1 MRIALVVHALHR
13 CAVLLTLTLALS
25 LSAWAQPRF
34 ELGSTQTVLPTT
46 VLPRHARLD
55 LDVDPAR
62 ATFRGDVTHQVEVLE
77 PVQAIALHAVQLTAR
92 SAQLL
97 GGPQPRRLRV
107 KADAK
112 AGLWRLVPT
121 DGQPI
126 AAGAWRIRIR
136 YQGRIQLAGEGLYRA
151 DHRVQGRPARMLA
164 TQLQAVQAR
173 RVLPVFD
180 EPVFRSVF
188 ELRVLAPRGYE
199 VLSNMP
205 RRATQPVGGALRHVF
220 EPTPPMPSYLLA
232 IAVGRFDALEDSS
245 GETALRILTAP
256 GKREQARFAMEVTQQ
271 VLPFYVRYFGRPY
284 ALPKL
289 DQLAV
294 PGTRQGAMEDWGF
307 ISYVEDALL
316 FDPARSSPDTQRGVF
331 AVVAHEIAHQWFGN
345 LVSVASWNEIWLNE
359 AFATWMER
367 KAMAHFHPE
376 WHSELRGR
384 GYVAQTMQRDA
395 TAATRAIRGTPVS
408 EASVFEV
415 FDNITYT
422 KGGAVLSMIEQWI
435 GAEAFQRGLAA
446 YMAERAF
453 KPATAGD
460 LWFHIG
466 RATGQP
472 VTEMAASWTD
482 QPGVP
487 LVSVDARCEAGNTH
501 VTLRQSRFSLGEPLA
516 GGPWRVPVQLARGE
530 ESRIVVLA
538 TEQASEQWPGCSDE
552 PLRAN
557 AGGKGY
563 YVVSYSPALRARLT
577 AGFAALSPAD
587 RVTLVS
593 DSFALASAGQQPMAD
608 HLNLLA
614 ALPLVDDASRPALFK
629 MAATHWRQLDRIL
642 HGTAVQEPLR
652 AAGRAMFGPELARL
666 GWQSAPG
673 EDSEIQTLRADLI
686 QILAALDDAPTLAAA
701 RRRLAAALAPGAGE
715 LPAALRGPVLAAV
728 GRQATEAEFEAL
740 LSALRRSESEEERWL
755 LMEALASGQDQARA
769 QRLLDEALSGRLPPS
784 QSAALPGMVGDNPAL
799 VSRAYRFVLTHWDA
813 LARLAGDGPFGGRH
827 WLLPNAAGSSSEPAL
842 AQQLLLDQ
850 QRLAGASGASSAQ
863 RMAAGIQARHRLRE
877 REAEQLSGTLSGWT
891 PRASAGGR

>member
-1 MRIALVVHALHR
+1 MGIAPVLHALHR
-13 CAVLLTLTLALS
+13 CAVLLTLAAA

-34 ELGSTQTVLPTT
+34 DLGSTQTVLPTT
-46 VLPRHARLD
+46 VLPRYARLD
-55 LDVDPAR
+55 LDVDPSR
-62 ATFRGDVTHQVEVLE
+62 ATFRGDVTHQVDVLE
-77 PVQAIALHAVQLTAR
+77 PVQAITLHAVQLAAR

-97 GGPQPRRLRV
+97 GGPQPRPLRV
-107 KADAK
+107 NADAK

-136 YQGRIQLAGEGLYRA
+136 YQGQIQLAGEGLYRV
-151 DHRVQGRPARMLA
+151 DLRVQGRPARMLA
-164 TQLQAVQAR
+164 TQLEAVQAR

-188 ELRVLAPRGYE
+188 ELSVLAPRGYE

-205 RRATQPVGGALRHVF
+205 RRAIQPVGGALRHIF
-220 EPTPPMPSYLLA
+220 APTPPMPSYLLA
-232 IAVGRFDALEDSS
+232 VAVGRFDVLEGSS
-245 GETALRILTAP
+245 GETSLRILTAP

-271 VLPFYVRYFGRPY
+271 VLPFYTQYFGRPY

-294 PGTRQGAMEDWGF
+294 PGTRQGAMEDWGL

-316 FDPARSSPDTQRGVF
+316 YDPARSSPDTQRGVF

-345 LVSVASWNEIWLNE
+345 LVSVASWDEIWLNE
-359 AFATWMER
+359 AFATWLER

-384 GYVAQTMQRDA
+384 GFVAQTMQRDA
-395 TAATRAIRGTPVS
+395 SAATRAIRGGPVS

-422 KGGAVLSMIEQWI
+422 KGGAVLTMIEQWI

-472 VTEMAASWTD
+472 VAEMAASWTD
-482 QPGVP
+482 QPGIP
-487 LVSVDARCEAGNTH
+487 LVSLEARCEAGNTQ
-501 VTLRQSRFSLGEPLA
+501 VTLRQSRFSLGDPLA
-516 GGPWRVPVQLARGE
+516 GGPWRVPVQLARADD
-530 ESRIVVLA
+530 SRIVVLDA
-538 TEQASEQWPGCSDE
+538 EQASVPWPGCGDE

-563 YVVSYSPALRARLT
+563 YVVAYSPAMRARLT

-593 DSFALASAGQQPMAD
+593 DSFALATAGRQPMAD
-608 HLNLLA
+608 HLDLLA
-614 ALPLVDDASRPALFK
+614 SLPLVDDASRPALFK
-629 MAATHWRQLDRIL
+629 MAATHWRQLDRAL
-642 HGTAVQEPLR
+642 HDTAVQVALR
-652 AAGRAMFGPELARL
+652 AAGRALFGPELARV

-686 QILAALDDAPTLAAA
+686 EILTVLDDAPTMDAA
-701 RRRLAAALAPGAGE
+701 RQRFAVALDPSSGE
-715 LPAALRGPVLAAV
+715 LPAAIRGPVLAAV
-728 GRQATEAEFEAL
+728 GRHATEAEFESL
-740 LSALRRSESEEERWL
+740 MSALRRSESEEERWL
-755 LMEALASGQDQARA
+755 LMDALASGQDRVRA

-784 QSAALPGMVGDNPAL
+784 QSTALPGRVGDNPAL
-799 VSRAYRFVLTHWDA
+799 VSLAYRFVLAHWDA

-827 WLLPNAAGSSSEPAL
+827 WLLPSSAGSSSEPAM

-850 QRLAGASGASSAQ
+850 HRLAGTSGASSAQ
-863 RMAAGIQARHRLRE
+863 RMAASIQARHRLRE
-877 REAEQLSGTLSGWT
+877 REAEQLPGALSGWA